1 MIVGAPLNVILID
14 DADDPR
20 LACFRR
26 NERGLAS
33 RRQRRSDDGDGMFM
47 AEGDLVVERALDAG
61 CKPVVVLVD
70 GAKPP
75 PVARRFPGD
84 VPIYAGGDQIRALVT
99 QLGVPQGIVAL
110 FARPARP
117 TAAQLALRSTR
128 LIVVEAVD
136 NPINVGSIVR
146 NAVALGWDGMI
157 FDSTSAD
164 PLSRRSLRVS
174 MGHAIDFPA
183 ARSAQL
189 PNELRHL
196 AGEGFAICALTPSAD
211 ADDIATIPIG
221 QKMAIVVGSER
232 AGLSTETLAAATH
245 RARIPMAHGID
256 SLNAA
261 AATAVAC
268 YALRRNQLR
277 RWAGDEIGSP
287 VSLRNCSEAGTK

>member
-1 MIVGAPLNVILID
+1 VIQVD

-20 LACFRR
+20 LANFRR

-33 RRQRRSDDGDGMFM
+33 RRQRRSDEGDGLFM

-61 CKPVVVLVD
+61 CTAVAVLID
-70 GAKPP
+70 GSKPP
-75 PVARRFPGD
+75 PVVARFGPD
-84 VPIYAGGDQIRALVT
+84 VPVYAGGDDVRTMVT

-117 TAAQLALRSTR
+117 NGALLARQCTR

-157 FDSTSAD
+157 FDYTSAD

-174 MGHAIDFPA
+174 MGQAIGFPA
-183 ARSAQL
+183 ARTTDL
-189 PNELRHL
+189 PGELRNL
-196 AGEGFAICALTPSAD
+196 AAAGFAVCALTPAAD
-211 ADDIATIPIG
+211 AEGIDVVAATD
-221 QKMAIVVGSER
+221 KMAIVIGSER
-232 AGLSTETLAAATH
+232 SGLSAAALAASMH
-245 RARIPMAHGID
+245 RVRIPMAAGVD

-261 AATAVAC
+261 AASAIAC
-268 YALRRNQLR
+268 YALR
-277 RWAGDEIGSP
+277 G
-287 VSLRNCSEAGTK
+287 

>member
-1 MIVGAPLNVILID
+1 MID

-33 RRQRRSDDGDGMFM
+33 RRQRRSDDGDGLFM

-61 CKPVVVLVD
+61 CRPVVALVD
-70 GAKPP
+70 AAKPP
-75 PVARRFPGD
+75 QVTQRIPDD
-84 VPIYAGGDQIRALVT
+84 VPIYAGGDQVRAMVT

-110 FARPARP
+110 FARPPR
-117 TAAQLALRSTR
+117 TAAACLRQRATR

-146 NAVALGWDGMI
+146 NAAALGWDGMI
-157 FDSTSAD
+157 YDSTSAD

-174 MGHAIDFPA
+174 MGHAVGFPA
-183 ARSAQL
+183 ARCSDL
-189 PNELRHL
+189 PDELRL
-196 AGEGFAICALTPSAD
+196 LVEDGFTVCGLTPSAD
-211 ADDIATIPIG
+211 AHDLRAITITE
-221 QKMAIVVGSER
+221 KMAVVIGAER
-232 AGLSTETLAAATH
+232 AGLSAAALGAATH
-245 RARIPMAHGID
+245 RVRIPMAAGID

-268 YALRRNQLR
+268 YALGKRQL
-277 RWAGDEIGSP
+277 
-287 VSLRNCSEAGTK
+287 LR